1 MTDRFGNTGAMAKL
15 DTTQWIMIWAI
26 IVPAVLV
33 IIGIIGGIIKHF
45 WLKKQNGEQIAGKI
59 RSEVIASEIN
69 KFLLDGASYRAELL
83 ISHLSRSFPKQSII
97 DQLIKMEKEGTI
109 TWGGGP
115 MKPDAKVR
123 LVK

>member
-1 MTDRFGNTGAMAKL
+1 MLAKL
-15 DTTQWIMIWAI
+15 TTGHWIAIWAI
-26 IVPAVLV
+26 IVPVV
-33 IIGIIGGIIKHF
+33 ITIGGGVIKYY
-45 WLKKQNGEQIAGKI
+45 WPKKQNGKQIVGEI

-69 KFLLDGASYRAELL
+69 KLLLDGVWYRAKLL
-83 ISHLSRSFPKQSII
+83 ISYLSKSFPKQSVI

-109 TWGGGP
+109 TWGGGS

>member
-1 MTDRFGNTGAMAKL
+1 LADRFGNTGAMAKL
-15 DTTQWIMIWAI
+15 DTTQWIMIWGMI
-26 IVPAVLV
+26 IVPPVLV
-33 IIGIIGGIIKHF
+33 IIKHF

-69 KFLLDGASYRAELL
+69 KFLLDGVSYRAELL
-83 ISHLSRSFPKQSII
+83 ISHLSRSFPKQSVI

>member
-1 MTDRFGNTGAMAKL
+1 LADRFGNTGAMAKL
-15 DTTQWIMIWAI
+15 DTTQWIMIWGI

-33 IIGIIGGIIKHF
+33 IIGGIIKHF
-45 WLKKQNGEQIAGKI
+45 WPKKQNGEQIAGKI

-69 KFLLDGASYRAELL
+69 KFLLGGVSYRAELL
-83 ISHLSRSFPKQSII
+83 ISHLSRSFPKQSVI

-115 MKPDAKVR
+115 MKPDVKVH

>member
-1 MTDRFGNTGAMAKL
+1 MLAELSPGD
-15 DTTQWIMIWAI
+15 WIAI
-26 IVPAVLV
+26 CSVIVAAIGILVV
-33 IIGIIGGIIKHF
+33 IILHF
-45 WLKKQNGEQIAGKI
+45 WPKKQNGEQIAREI

-69 KFLLDGASYRAELL
+69 KLLLGGVWYRAELL
-83 ISHLSRSFPKQSII
+83 ISHLSRSFPKQSVI